1 MSNRRTFA
9 IISHPD
15 AGKTTLTEKLL
26 LQGGAIHLAGEVK
39 ARGAA
44 RRARSDWMKIEQQRG
59 ISVTSSVMTFERDGI
74 TFNLLDTPGHED
86 FSEDT
91 YRTLTAV
98 DSAIMV
104 IDAAKGIEPQTRKLF
119 EVCRLRSVPIITFV
133 NKVDREGRSVFE
145 TLDEVAD
152 ALALDVVPMSWPIG
166 MGGVFQGVLD
176 FATDTI
182 SRPEGD
188 SREFLG
194 KVTPAED
201 IPAEI
206 ADEIELAQGGYPSF
220 DLEAYRHGDMTPV
233 YFGSALK
240 NFGVAELI
248 DAIARF
254 APPPRPQPSEQGTI
268 QPENKEVTGF
278 IFKVQANMD
287 PQHRDRIA
295 FMRLVSGTFKRGMK
309 LIPSALG
316 KPVAIHSPILFFAQD
331 RELADT
337 AEPGDIIGIPNH
349 GTLRVGDTLSETN
362 KVRFTGLPNFAPE
375 ILRRVALKDPTKTK
389 QLRKA
394 LDDLSEEG
402 VIQVFYPELGG
413 QWIVG
418 VVGQLQL
425 DVLISRLEAEYK
437 VAAVL
442 EASPFDTARWLKGS
456 EAALRQFT
464 DINKSNL
471 AKDRDGDPVF
481 MARSAWDVGYQQERN
496 PELVQ
501 MIQQKMFTFEDLVT
515 IDAAGLQREG
525 RRAAHDRPDAVAD
538 GLQERTGSRGWHL
551 QLGAAA
557 HALQG
562 HQQPPAPA
570 VRGFLRKRV
579 FHDCGREHRAGLPD
593 QPGQAQSCEQQAR
606 ER

>member
-1 MSNRRTFA
+1 MSNERRTFA

-39 ARGAA
+39 ARGQA

-133 NKVDREGRSVFE
+133 NKVDREGRPCFDL
-145 TLDEVAD
+145 LDEVAD
-152 ALALDVVPMSWPIG
+152 MLALDVSPQSWPIG
-166 MGGVFQGVLD
+166 MGGLFEGILD
-176 FATDTI
+176 LASGAA

-194 KVTPAED
+194 KVDAAPTLPEEVAE
-201 IPAEI
+201 EM
-206 ADEIELAQGGYPSF
+206 ELAQASYPEF
-220 DLEAYRHGDMTPV
+220 DLDAYRSGDLTPV

-240 NFGVAELI
+240 NFGVVGLI
-248 DAIARF
+248 DAIARH
-254 APPPRPQPSEQGTI
+254 APPPRPQPTEAG
-268 QPENKEVTGF
+268 EVAPDREEVSGF

-309 LIPSALG
+309 LTPSGLA
-316 KPVAIHSPILFFAQD
+316 KPIAVHSPILFFAQD
-331 RELADT
+331 REIADT
-337 AEPGDIIGIPNH
+337 ALPGDIIGIPNH
-349 GTLRVGDTLSETN
+349 GTLRVGDTLSEKN
-362 KVRFTGLPNFAPE
+362 EIRFTGLPNFAPE
-375 ILRRVALKDPTKTK
+375 ILRRVVLKDPTKTK

-402 VIQVFYPELGG
+402 VVQVFYPEIGA
-413 QWIVG
+413 QWVVG

-425 DVLISRLEAEYK
+425 DVLVSRLEAEYK
-437 VAAVL
+437 VEAVL
-442 EASPFDTARWLKGS
+442 EMAPFDTARWISGPD
-456 EAALRQFT
+456 AALREFT
-464 DINKSNL
+464 DFNKANL
-471 AKDRDGDPVF
+471 ARDRDGHAVF
-481 MARSAWDVGYQQERN
+481 MAKSAWDVGYQEEKNPDLTFSATKER
-496 PELVQ
+496 
-501 MIQQKMFTFEDLVT
+501 
-515 IDAAGLQREG
+515 
-525 RRAAHDRPDAVAD
+525 
-538 GLQERTGSRGWHL
+538 
-551 QLGAAA
+551 
-557 HALQG
+557 
-562 HQQPPAPA
+562 
-570 VRGFLRKRV
+570 
-579 FHDCGREHRAGLPD
+579 
-593 QPGQAQSCEQQAR
+593 
-606 ER
+606 

>member
-1 MSNRRTFA
+1 MTSNRRTFA

-59 ISVTSSVMTFERDGI
+59 ISVTSSVMTFEKTDENGEI
-74 TFNLLDTPGHED
+74 VTFNLLDTPGHED

-119 EVCRLRSVPIITFV
+119 EVCRLRSVPIITFI
-133 NKVDREGRSVFE
+133 NKVDREGRACFDL
-145 TLDEVAD
+145 LDEVAD
-152 ALALDVVPMSWPIG
+152 MLALDVSPQSWPVG
-166 MGGVFQGVLD
+166 MGGMFKGVLD
-176 FATDTI
+176 LATNRV

-194 KVTPAED
+194 KVEDASELPDDVAE
-201 IPAEI
+201 EV
-206 ADEIELAQGGYPSF
+206 ELAKAGYPEF
-220 DLEAYRHGDMTPV
+220 DLEAYRGGDLTPV
-233 YFGSALK
+233 FFGSALK

-248 DAIARF
+248 DAIAKY
-254 APPPRPQPSEQGTI
+254 APPPRPQPTEAGEIT
-268 QPENKEVTGF
+268 PDEKEVSGF

-309 LIPSALG
+309 LTPSGLG
-316 KPVAIHSPILFFAQD
+316 KPIAVHSPILFFAQD
-331 RELADT
+331 REIADS

-349 GTLRVGDTLSETN
+349 GTLRVGDTLSEKN
-362 KVRFTGLPNFAPE
+362 EIRFTGLPNFAPE
-375 ILRRVALKDPTKTK
+375 ILRRIALKDPTKTK

-402 VIQVFYPELGG
+402 VIQVFYPEIGA

-425 DVLISRLEAEYK
+425 DVLVSRLEAEYK
-437 VAAVL
+437 VEAML
-442 EASPFDTARWLKGS
+442 EPAPFDTARWLKGGDT
-456 EAALRQFT
+456 ALKGFA
-464 DINKSNL
+464 DFNKANL

-481 MARSAWDVGYQQERN
+481 LAKSAWDVGYQQEKN
-496 PELVQ
+496 PEL
-501 MIQQKMFTFEDLVT
+501 TFSAT
-515 IDAAGLQREG
+515 K
-525 RRAAHDRPDAVAD
+525 
-538 GLQERTGSRGWHL
+538 ER
-551 QLGAAA
+551 
-557 HALQG
+557 
-562 HQQPPAPA
+562 
-570 VRGFLRKRV
+570 
-579 FHDCGREHRAGLPD
+579 
-593 QPGQAQSCEQQAR
+593 
-606 ER
+606 

>member
-1 MSNRRTFA
+1 MSSPASNRRTFA

-59 ISVTSSVMTFERDGI
+59 ISVTSSVMTFERNGI

-166 MGGVFQGVLD
+166 MGGIFQGVMN
-176 FATDTI
+176 FADDTI
-182 SRPEGD
+182 ARPEGD

-194 KVTPAED
+194 KREPANDIPED
-201 IPAEI
+201 IAE
-206 ADEIELAQGGYPSF
+206 EIELARAGYPEF
-220 DLEAYRHGDMTPV
+220 DLEAYRHGDLTPV

-248 DAIARF
+248 DAIARY
-254 APPPRPQPSEQGTI
+254 APPPRPQSSSEGTVD
-268 QPENKEVTGF
+268 PERPDVTGF

-295 FMRLVSGTFKRGMK
+295 FMRMVSGTFKRGMK
-309 LIPSALG
+309 LTPSGLG
-316 KPVAIHSPILFFAQD
+316 KPIAVHSPILFFAQD
-331 RELADT
+331 REIADT
-337 AEPGDIIGIPNH
+337 AEAGDIIGIPNH
-349 GTLRVGDTLSETN
+349 GTLRVGDTLSEKN
-362 KVRFTGLPNFAPE
+362 DLRFTGLPNFAPE
-375 ILRRVALKDPTKTK
+375 ILRRVVLKDPTKTK

-402 VIQVFYPELGG
+402 VIQVFYPEIGS

-425 DVLISRLEAEYK
+425 DVLVSRLEAEYK
-437 VAAVL
+437 VEAVL
-442 EASPFDTARWLKGS
+442 EPSPFDTARWIKGS
-456 EAALRQFT
+456 DAALKSFA
-464 DINKSNL
+464 DFNSSNL

-496 PELVQ
+496 PEL
-501 MIQQKMFTFEDLVT
+501 TFSAT
-515 IDAAGLQREG
+515 K
-525 RRAAHDRPDAVAD
+525 
-538 GLQERTGSRGWHL
+538 ER
-551 QLGAAA
+551 
-557 HALQG
+557 
-562 HQQPPAPA
+562 
-570 VRGFLRKRV
+570 
-579 FHDCGREHRAGLPD
+579 
-593 QPGQAQSCEQQAR
+593 
-606 ER
+606 